1 LVTKFALP
9 LAGVLDVALV
19 LGVLLVALGVL
30 LAPGVLLV
38 PLGVLLVGGV
48 LVCCA
53 MALVSA
59 RPLTAATTMNRLS
72 MGTLLLDGKYRMVA
86 GARRLPAAATLELER
101 CSPTATALPIDV
113 LPTRAGAIR
122 DAIDALAPRR
132 IGLRKHFFKFMAR

>member
-1 LVTKFALP
+1 
-9 LAGVLDVALV
+9 
-19 LGVLLVALGVL
+19 VLLVALGVL

-72 MGTLLLDGKYRMVA
+72 MGTLLLDGKLSDGRRRPPASCSGNVGTRTVFPDCNCVA
-86 GARRLPAAATLELER
+86 DRCPADTCRRD
-101 CSPTATALPIDV
+101 S
-113 LPTRAGAIR
+113 
-122 DAIDALAPRR
+122 
-132 IGLRKHFFKFMAR
+132 